1 MYLVQLLLPLARE
14 QGQRF
19 ERALFERLEKELTDR
34 FGGLTAYPRA
44 PATGLWEERPG
55 QTIREQV
62 VVYEVMVEDLDPS
75 RWAGLRQQLEQ
86 QFDQDELVVRAQE
99 IQRL

>member
-14 QGQRF
+14 QGPRF
-19 ERALFERLEKELTDR
+19 ERALFEGLEQELTAR

-44 PATGLWEERPG
+44 PATGLWEEQQG

-62 VVYEVMVEDLDPS
+62 VVYEVMVENLEPS
-75 RWAGLRQQLEQ
+75 WWASLRQRLEQ
-86 QFDQDELVVRAQE
+86 QFDQDELVIRAHE
-99 IQRL
+99 IHRL

>member
-19 ERALFERLEKELTDR
+19 ERALFEQLEKELTAR

-44 PATGLWEERPG
+44 PATGLWDEQG

-62 VVYEVMVEDLDPS
+62 VVYEVMVESLELAW
-75 RWAGLRQQLEQ
+75 WAMLRQRLER
-86 QFDQDELVVRAQE
+86 QFEQDELVVRAQE